1 MNLPFKKNGR
11 QRTLSQKYIKGEIE
25 PDEILMDAKN
35 LPAYD
40 LERLEGKIEKPISK
54 RVFYALGVF
63 FSLIAILFSGKA
75 WILQVRDGEIYQ
87 KRSENNSLKKTVVIA
102 ERGVILDRNDELI
115 AWNDPNLNG
124 DFSLRKYTE
133 SPGFGLLLGYLS
145 YPLKDSSGF
154 YYQPYFVGKDG
165 VEGFFDQELS
175 GKNGLKITETNAT
188 GKVESESVLE
198 PPKSGRKVK
207 LSVDSRVESALYGY
221 IKELANRVDFSGGS
235 GVVMDI
241 KTGEIIALTS
251 YPEYNSQILTDG
263 KDTEMIRGYSK
274 SKSQPYLNR
283 PVSGVYTP
291 GSIIKPFVALG
302 ALTEGV
308 INPEKEILSTGS
320 ISVPNPYDKTKKTV
334 FKDWKAHGY
343 VNMRQAIA
351 VSSNVYFFEV
361 GGGFQNQKGLG
372 INNIEKYL
380 RLFGFGGETGI
391 DMGIE
396 EVGTIPNPKWKEEN
410 FEGEIWR
417 IGDTYNTAIG
427 QYGMQITPI
436 QMVRAMAAIANGGVL
451 LKPTILA
458 KDEKEISDQKIERI
472 PIDEKSFQVVREGMR
487 LGAVEGTAKA
497 LNISS
502 VKVAAKTG
510 TAELGTT
517 KQRVNSW
524 VTGFFPYESPRYAF
538 IVQMESGPRSNLFGA
553 TLVMRE
559 LFDWMSIYTPE
570 YLKSPEGT

>member
-1 MNLPFKKNGR
+1 M
-11 QRTLSQKYIKGEIE
+11 SQKYIKGEIG
-25 PDEILMDAKN
+25 PDEIFIDAKN
-35 LPAYD
+35 LPSYD
-40 LERLEGKIEKPISK
+40 MDRLEGKIERPISK
-54 RVFYALGVF
+54 QALYGLGAF
-63 FSLIAILFSGKA
+63 FFLIVILFLGKA
-75 WILQVRDGEIYQ
+75 WTLQVRDGGIYE
-87 KRSENNSLKKTVVIA
+87 KRSENNSLKKTVIIA
-102 ERGVILDRNDELI
+102 ERGVISDRNDELV
-115 AWNDPNLNG
+115 AWNDPNLKG

-145 YPLKDSSGF
+145 YPLKDSDGF

-165 VEGFFDQELS
+165 VEGFFDRELS
-175 GKNGLKITETNAT
+175 GQNGLKITETNAT
-188 GKVESESVLE
+188 GKIESESVLE
-198 PPKSGRKVK
+198 PPKSGSKVK
-207 LSVDSRVESALYGY
+207 LSIDSRVESALYGY

-235 GVVMDI
+235 GIIMDI
-241 KTGEIIALTS
+241 KTGEILALTS
-251 YPEYNSQILTDG
+251 YPEYSSQILTDG
-263 KDTEMIRGYSK
+263 KDTEIIGGYSK
-274 SKSQPYLNR
+274 SKFQPYLNR
-283 PVSGVYTP
+283 PISGVYTP
-291 GSIIKPFVALG
+291 GSIVKPFMALG

-320 ISVPNPYDKTKKTV
+320 ISIPNPYDKTKKTV
-334 FKDWKAHGY
+334 FNDWKAHGY

-351 VSSNVYFFEV
+351 VSSNVYFFEI

-391 DMGIE
+391 DIGIE
-396 EVGTIPNPKWKEEN
+396 EIGTIPNPKWKEEN

-436 QMVRAMAAIANGGVL
+436 QMARAMAAIANGGFL
-451 LKPTILA
+451 LKPTIIA
-458 KDEKEISDQKIERI
+458 KDEKEKSNQKTERI

-487 LGAVEGTAKA
+487 LGVVDGTAKA
-497 LNISS
+497 LNIQA

-524 VTGFFPYESPRYAF
+524 VTGFFPYENPRYAF
-538 IVQMESGPRSNLFGA
+538 IVQMERGPRSNLFGA
-553 TLVMRE
+553 SLVMRE
-559 LFDWMSIYTPE
+559 LLDWMSVYTPE
-570 YLKSPEGT
+570 YFKNPGDI